1 MIKITLEKTR
11 HHENTKQK
19 KLEMLTLISDKRKK
33 EKKSEQE
40 KCLEIKKDN
49 TNGRKV
55 YSLRSHNNHKY
66 VCA

>member
-33 EKKSEQE
+33 EKKIRARKMFKNKEGQYKWQKGLFTE
-40 KCLEIKKDN
+40 K
-49 TNGRKV
+49 
-55 YSLRSHNNHKY
+55 S
-66 VCA
+66 